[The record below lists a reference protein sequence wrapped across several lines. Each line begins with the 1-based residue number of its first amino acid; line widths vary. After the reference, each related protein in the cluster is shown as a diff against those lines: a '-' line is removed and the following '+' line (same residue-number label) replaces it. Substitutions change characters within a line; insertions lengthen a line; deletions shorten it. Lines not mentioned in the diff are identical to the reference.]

1 MLEKIKNSAI
11 FFKNKIKNALGFKD
25 REPNSLSGQKGSRA
39 VSDLV
44 DQILLEAS
52 AFEESFYEQPS
63 LAILNEAI
71 ESFEKV
77 LRIDPKNWQGLHK
90 FLNLCTTSGHARKGL
105 LLNERIISLKREI
118 QKQYDLD
125 GLGITV
131 LPAGYGKAIG
141 NLAILD
147 LIIKA
152 QRLGLLEPSRLIL
165 PARPGQSANESLLK
179 ILSKHIK
186 VVRQDA
192 GIAAVKDFEGYGE
205 VGGAIVLN
213 SKTRH
218 FWEASHTI
226 QKEWERQKLAPIF
239 SDSEEGQR
247 NALDYLKKFGF
258 RDGDWYV
265 CLHVRTAEKYDDE
278 WSLRNAN
285 INHYYPAIKRIVE
298 SGGWVIRMGG
308 PELAGIPQIDR
319 SIDFAKSADRSECLD
334 ISLIAGCRFFFGTA
348 SGLAHVATM
357 FGKPSLLTN
366 WMPWGIMPW
375 GSRDLIIPKLLR
387 DRASGR
393 ILTAEES
400 LSEPI
405 GFIQDERHMRIH
417 NIEALENN
425 EEELSDGVEEMLS
438 AIKLHQE
445 GKMTLG
451 RYQAMFQET
460 ERQIG
465 ICNSSGR
472 LCETFGAKHPELWVC
487 SQKRQK

>member
-1 MLEKIKNSAI
+1 MGSLLKMFQRTKKKKPEK
-11 FFKNKIKNALGFKD
+11 G
-25 REPNSLSGQKGSRA
+25 SLSSKEWASINEA
-39 VSDLV
+39 EMYLNEDL
-44 DQILLEAS
+44 S
-52 AFEESFYEQPS
+52 EESLKKAFQCYEKLLQ
-63 LAILNEAI
+63 
-71 ESFEKV
+71 K
-77 LRIDPKNWQGLHK
+77 DPKDWNGLHK
-90 FLNLCTTSGHARKGL
+90 FLNLCTTSGHVRKGL
-105 LLNERIISLKREI
+105 FLNERIIALKREI

-131 LPAGYGKAIG
+131 LPTGFGKAVG

-147 LIIKA
+147 LVIKG
-152 QRLGLLEPSRLIL
+152 QRLGLLEASRLVL
-165 PARPGQSANESLLK
+165 PVRQGECANDSLLEF
-179 ILSKHIK
+179 LSKHIK

-205 VGGAIVLN
+205 VGGAIVVN

-226 QKEWERQKLAPIF
+226 QNEWERQKQAPIF
-239 SDSEEGQR
+239 SDSEGGQR

-308 PELAGIPQIDR
+308 PELAGIPPIDR
-319 SIDFAKSADRSECLD
+319 FIDFAKDTNRSECLD
-334 ISLIAGCRFFFGTA
+334 ISLIAGCCFFFGTA

-387 DRASGR
+387 DRVSGR

-417 NIEALENN
+417 NNEALENT
-425 EEELSDGVEEMLS
+425 EQELSDGVEEMFS

-445 GKMTLG
+445 GKMTVG
-451 RYQAMFQET
+451 RYQAMFQEA

-465 ICNSSGR
+465 ICNSNGR

>member
-1 MLEKIKNSAI
+1 MVSLFKMFRRTKKKNTG
-11 FFKNKIKNALGFKD
+11 KG
-25 REPNSLSGQKGSRA
+25 SLSSEEWGSIKEAELDLYEDLSEENLKKAFQCYEKLLQK
-39 VSDLV
+39 
-44 DQILLEAS
+44 
-52 AFEESFYEQPS
+52 
-63 LAILNEAI
+63 
-71 ESFEKV
+71 
-77 LRIDPKNWQGLHK
+77 DPKDWNVHHK
-90 FLNLCTTSGHARKGL
+90 FLNLCTTSGHVRKGL
-105 LLNERIISLKREI
+105 FLNEKIIILKRET

-131 LPAGYGKAIG
+131 LPSGFGKAVG

-147 LIIKA
+147 LVVKG
-152 QRLGLLEPSRLIL
+152 QRLGLLDASRLVL
-165 PARPGQSANESLLK
+165 PVRQGECANESLLEF
-179 ILSKHIK
+179 LSKHIK
-186 VVRQDA
+186 VVRQEA

-205 VGGAIVLN
+205 VGGALVLN

-218 FWEASHTI
+218 FWEASHII

-239 SDSEEGQR
+239 SDSEGGQR

-258 RDGDWYV
+258 RDGDWYA

-308 PELAGIPQIDR
+308 PELAGIPPIDR
-319 SIDFAKSADRSECLD
+319 FIDFAKDANRSECLD

-387 DRASGR
+387 DRVSGR
-393 ILTAEES
+393 FLTAEES

-405 GFIQDERHMRIH
+405 GFIQDDRHMKVY

-425 EEELSDGVEEMLS
+425 EQDLIEGAEEM
-438 AIKLHQE
+438 IGNIELHKE
-445 GKMTLG
+445 GKCSLG
-451 RYQAMFQET
+451 RYQALFQKAEQ
-460 ERQIG
+460 QIG
-465 ICNSSGR
+465 VCKSNGR
-472 LCETFGAKHPELWVC
+472 LCETFGAKHSELWADK
-487 SQKRQK
+487 SSILNNNQRTSTT

>member
-1 MLEKIKNSAI
+1 MLKKIKS
-11 FFKNKIKNALGFKD
+11 ALGFKGK
-25 REPNSLSGQKGSRA
+25 RPEGLSGQK
-39 VSDLV
+39 VPLTESDLV
-44 DQILLEAS
+44 DQILFEAS
-52 AFEESFYEQPS
+52 AFAESFYKKPS
-63 LAILNEAI
+63 LAVLNKTV
-71 ESFEKV
+71 ESFEKA
-77 LRIDPKNWQGLHK
+77 LQIDPKNWQGLHK
-90 FLNLCTTSGHARKGL
+90 FLNLCTTSGHVRKGL
-105 LLNERIISLKREI
+105 FLNERIIALKREI

-147 LIIKA
+147 LVIKA

-165 PARPGQSANESLLK
+165 PARPGESANESLLQ

-218 FWEASHTI
+218 FWDASHII

-239 SDSEEGQR
+239 SDLEGGQQ

-265 CLHVRTAEKYDDE
+265 CLHVRTAERYDDE

-285 INHYYPAIKRIVE
+285 INSYYPAIRRIVE

-308 PELAGIPQIDR
+308 PELAGISQIDR
-319 SIDFAKSADRSECLD
+319 FIDFAKDVNRSECLD

-375 GSRDLIIPKLLR
+375 GCRDLIIPKLFR
-387 DRASGR
+387 DRVSGR

-417 NIEALENN
+417 NNEVLENT
-425 EEELSDGVEEMLS
+425 EQELSDGVEEMFS

-445 GKMTLG
+445 GKMTVG
-451 RYQAMFQET
+451 RYQAMFQEA

-465 ICNSSGR
+465 ICNSNGR
-472 LCETFGAKHPELWVC
+472 LCETFGAKHPEMWVC